1 MKILF
6 LTNKPPY
13 PKKDGG
19 SIATMGMIEA
29 FADSGHQVT
38 VLAMNTRKHHI
49 SPFEIPEKNSSKI
62 IFHLAEVPASISAFE
77 AFVNLISSR
86 LPYNAQRFISKTYRE
101 KLENLLQV
109 TQFDIIQLEGLY
121 LCPYISTIRKHSNA
135 LVSYRS
141 HNIEHEIWQR
151 TVAQSKGLKK
161 IYLKILTSRLK
172 QFETD
177 ALNTYDTLVPITKR
191 DEEKLLEMGNKKPAV
206 TIPAGFNILN
216 TKISEQTT
224 IPNNLFFIGAL
235 DWSPNQEGILW
246 FLDNCWQSILG
257 QKPKTTLKIAGRNA
271 PPWLT
276 EKLRNYPNIKYEG
289 EVEDAVVFM
298 QENGL
303 FIAPLLSGS
312 GMRVKII
319 EGMMY
324 QKCIITTPVGCEGI
338 KASNKEHLFIAK
350 NHEQFSEMTI
360 NLLSNKKKAIE
371 TGQKAYNFVLSAYD
385 NQKHIEKLTTFY
397 NQQLK

>member
-38 VLAMNTRKHHI
+38 VLAMNTRKHHV
-49 SPFEIPEKNSSKI
+49 SPFQIPENISSKI
-62 IFHLAEVPASISAFE
+62 IFHLVEVAARILPLE
-77 AFVNLISSR
+77 ALVNLISSR

-101 KLENLLQV
+101 KLKTLLQA

-151 TVAQSKGLKK
+151 TVVQSKGLKK
-161 IYLKILTSRLK
+161 FYLKMLTSRLK

-191 DEEKLLEMGNKKPAV
+191 DEEKLLEMGNIKPAL
-206 TIPAGFNILN
+206 TIPAGFNISN
-216 TKISEQTT
+216 TKTSEQKT

-235 DWSPNQEGILW
+235 DWSPNQEGLFW
-246 FLDNCWQSILG
+246 FLDNCWQIILD

-271 PPWLT
+271 QPWLT
-276 EKLRNYPNIKYEG
+276 EKLNNYPNIKYEG
-289 EVEDAVVFM
+289 EVDDAAVFM
-298 QENGL
+298 QENGI

-338 KASNKEHLFIAK
+338 KALNKEHLYIAK
-350 NHEQFSEMTI
+350 NHKQFSDMTI
-360 NLLSNKKKAIE
+360 NLLTNKKKAIE
-371 TGQKAYNFVLSAYD
+371 TGQKAYNFVRSVYD
-385 NQKHIEKLTTFY
+385 NQKLIGKLTTFY